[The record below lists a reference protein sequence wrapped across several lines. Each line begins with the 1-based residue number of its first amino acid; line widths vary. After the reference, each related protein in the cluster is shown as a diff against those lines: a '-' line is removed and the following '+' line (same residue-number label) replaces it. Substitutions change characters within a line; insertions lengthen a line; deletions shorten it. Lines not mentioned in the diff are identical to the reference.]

1 MGKFPDI
8 LRKAEVTPVHKKED
22 MYDKQNHRPVS
33 TLSNPSKVFEKLD
46 YSQINKY
53 VSEKF
58 SHYLTGFRKN
68 HNTQHALLND

>member
-46 YSQINKY
+46 YSQINK
-53 VSEKF
+53 
-58 SHYLTGFRKN
+58 
-68 HNTQHALLND
+68 